1 MRLKVIQVTQ
11 VFVTVTLS
19 LLLNSLLNLRVN
31 VETQHR
37 HDYSFIDNNSSAA
50 IAQVPQPLTPQSQPQ
65 THNRLTPY
73 LLGSVL
79 FFNVVTLAVIV
90 KLRRDR
96 QKLQNYGRSLEQEIK
111 TRDQDFEQ
119 RTNQHIAIEKE
130 LYDKS
135 LQFSQHYQIL
145 SELAKAN
152 SLHRGDLETSIQKL
166 TQAAAKNLNVERSSV
181 WLLKEDRQ
189 TWNCLDLFLLSTESH
204 VIEPDFTASTFP
216 KYIDNLQLELTI
228 SVSDALNDTRTKE
241 LVDDYLIQLGITSI
255 LEIPLCYN
263 NKVIGIFSLEHTGE
277 PRQWTMLEQTF
288 ARSIADLIALAIESY
303 HLSLVQQ
310 QLKSSEERWHLA
322 LEGNND
328 GIWDWD
334 FQTGYVFYSTR
345 YKTML
350 GYNESDFAPNNQVWE
365 SLIHPEDRQLVS
377 ETSQNYLTGK
387 TQSYVLEHRLRCKDG
402 SYKWILA
409 RAKAL
414 FDADG
419 TPIRMVG
426 SHTDITERRSYEEEL
441 QGRANCLSLHNQV
454 LARLAREEE
463 LRIGDLQTN
472 IQILNEAV
480 AHTLNI
486 ERVSF
491 WLAQTNDHHWQCH
504 DLYTLSSHCHEVEP
518 SLLISNYPHYFHAL
532 CHEPLVVVSDVL
544 HDQRTHEL
552 KEYLVAR
559 NITSMLEVPIQRA
572 NITIGV
578 LCLEHTETLRQ
589 WTLEEQS
596 FARSIGDLAIVA
608 IESHNRYLVEKQLKE
623 SEERWNLAL
632 QGTNDGI
639 WDWDCQTNE
648 VFFSHRYKTMLGY
661 SDEDITPT
669 VDSWTYL
676 IHADDFDNVMST
688 VEKYWA
694 GETSQY
700 IAEHR
705 VRCKDGSYRWI
716 LARGIA
722 VFNKKGTPTRMI
734 GSHTDIT
741 ERKQAELDLAQAK
754 EVADSANRAKSEF
767 LANMSHELRTPL
779 NGILGY
785 VQILQRDR
793 NLTPKQ
799 IEGINVIKQCSC
811 HLLNLIADILDLSKI
826 EAQKMELIATDFHFL
841 HFLQGI
847 VEICSIRSEQKAIT
861 FTYLPSANLPVGV
874 FADEKRLRQVLLNL
888 LGNAVKFTDDGGV
901 TFKIK
906 AIASL
911 DANGRSIYR
920 VCFEVED
927 TGVGINQEHLEK
939 IFSPFEQAGNQQSK
953 FEGTGLGLAISQKIA
968 ELMGSSIYVRSE
980 IGKGSVFGLEVE
992 LVAAHEDFAGTWAIH
1007 QNMQRKIVGIKDKCP
1022 KILLV
1027 DDKWENRTVLVNL
1040 LDEIGFKIFEASQG
1054 LEALELARSERPDL
1068 IITDLVMP
1076 VMDGFEMMR
1085 HLRRSPDLRNIVII
1099 VTSASAFSKDATQSI
1114 ETGGNDFIA
1123 KPVSFDLLLAKI
1135 EKHLNLEWIY
1145 EDLTTNPIGS
1155 YGLTSS
1161 GRSPDPARSDLSMI
1175 APADEDINLL
1185 FDLAMQGNINGIL
1198 DHAIALEQIDNR
1210 LIPFARELQSLA
1222 NEFKIKQIKE
1232 LIKSLK
1238 IDAARSQLPKSHQIA
1253 ARNTPTG

>member
-1 MRLKVIQVTQ
+1 MVALMKPKVRQVTQ
-11 VFVTVTLS
+11 IFVTVMMS
-19 LLLNSLLNLRVN
+19 LLLNL
-31 VETQHR
+31 EMQHH
-37 HDYSFIDNNSSAA
+37 HDYSFVGNNFSAA
-50 IAQVPQPLTPQSQPQ
+50 IAQSPQNLTPPSQPQ
-65 THNRLTPY
+65 SSHGFIPN
-73 LLGSVL
+73 LLGLLSVAL
-79 FFNVVTLAVIV
+79 FLNVIMLGLIL
-90 KLRRDR
+90 KLRHDR
-96 QKLQNYGRSLEQEIK
+96 QNLQNYGRSLEQEIEK
-111 TRDQDFEQ
+111 REQELDQKIDE
-119 RTNQHIAIEKE
+119 RIAIERE
-130 LYDKS
+130 LYEKS
-135 LQFSQHYQIL
+135 RQFSQHYQVL
-145 SELAKAN
+145 RNLAKAN
-152 SLHRGDLETSIQKL
+152 SLHRSDLEVSIQKL
-166 TQAAAKNLNVERSSV
+166 TEAAAKNLNVERSSV
-181 WLLKEDRQ
+181 WLLNEDQQ

-204 VIEPDFTASTFP
+204 VVEPDFTVSDFP
-216 KYIDNLQLELTI
+216 KHIDNLQPELGI
-228 SVSDALNDTRTKE
+228 SVNDALNDARTKE
-241 LVDDYLIQLGITSI
+241 LVDNYLIQLGITSI

-263 NKVIGIFSLEHTGE
+263 HKVIGIFSLEHTGE
-277 PRQWTMLEQTF
+277 PRLWTMLEQTF

-303 HLSLVQQ
+303 NLILVQQ
-310 QLKSSEERWHLA
+310 QLKSSEERWQLA

-334 FQTGYVFYSTR
+334 FKTGYVFYSSR

-350 GYNESDFAPNNQVWE
+350 GYDESDFAPNNQAWE
-365 SLIHPEDRQLVS
+365 NLVHPDDLQTVIKTRVDYLS
-377 ETSQNYLTGK
+377 GRTANY
-387 TQSYVLEHRLRCKDG
+387 SLEHRLRCKDG

-409 RAKAL
+409 RAKVL
-414 FDADG
+414 FDQDG
-419 TPIRMVG
+419 EPIRMVG
-426 SHTDITERRSYEEEL
+426 SHTDITDRRNYEEEL
-441 QGRANCLSLHNQV
+441 QRRANSLSLHNQV

-472 IQILNEAV
+472 IQILNESV
-480 AHTLNI
+480 AHTLKV

-491 WLAQTNDHHWQCH
+491 WLAQTDTHYWQCR
-504 DLYTLSSHCHEVEP
+504 DVYTLSSHLHGIEP
-518 SLLISNYPHYFHAL
+518 CLIITDYPNYFHAL
-532 CHEPLVVVSDVL
+532 NHEPLLAVSDVL
-544 HDQRTHEL
+544 NDKRTHEL
-552 KEYLVAR
+552 REYLTAR
-559 NITSMLEVPIQRA
+559 NIKSMLEVPIQRA

-578 LCLEHTETLRQ
+578 LCLEHIETLRE

-608 IESHNRYLVEKQLKE
+608 LESHNRYLIEKQLKE

-639 WDWDCQTNE
+639 WDWNCQTNE
-648 VFFSHRYKTMLGY
+648 VFFSQRYKTMLGY
-661 SDEDITPT
+661 SDADIAPT

-676 IHADDFDNVMST
+676 IHADDFENVMRT

-700 IAEHR
+700 VAEHR

-722 VFNKKGTPTRMI
+722 VFNQKGTPTRMI

-741 ERKQAELDLAQAK
+741 ERKQVELDLAQAK
-754 EVADSANRAKSEF
+754 EEADSANRAKSEF

-799 IEGINVIKQCSC
+799 IEGINVIKQCGC

-826 EAQKMELIATDFHFL
+826 EAQKMELIANDFHFL
-841 HFLQGI
+841 NFLKEI
-847 VEICSIRSEQKAIT
+847 VEICSMRSEQKAIT
-861 FTYLPSANLPVGV
+861 FTYLPSANLPIGV

-888 LGNAVKFTDDGGV
+888 LGNAIKFTSDGGV
-901 TFKIK
+901 TFKVK
-906 AIASL
+906 AIAAPRT
-911 DANGRSIYR
+911 DAHERGFYR

-927 TGVGINQEHLEK
+927 TGVGIDQEHLQK
-939 IFSPFEQAGNQQSK
+939 IFSPFEQAGNQQSQ

-968 ELMGSSIYVRSE
+968 EFMGSSIYVRSE
-980 IGKGSVFGLEVE
+980 IGKGSVFGLEVD
-992 LVAAHEDFAGTWAIH
+992 LAAADEDFAGRWSSH
-1007 QNMQRKIVGIKDKCP
+1007 QNTQRKIIGVKGKTY

-1040 LDEIGFKIFEASQG
+1040 LEEIGFEIIEASQG
-1054 LEALELARSERPDL
+1054 QEALELAKSEHPDL

-1085 HLRRSPDLRNIVII
+1085 HLRRSPDLCDIIII
-1099 VTSASAFSKDATQSI
+1099 VTSASAFSKDATQSL

-1145 EDLTTNPIGS
+1145 EDITTIPINNHCLANS
-1155 YGLTSS
+1155 A
-1161 GRSPDPARSDLSMI
+1161 RSPDATISPLSVVV
-1175 APADEDINLL
+1175 PDDEDINIL

-1198 DHAIALEQIDNR
+1198 EYAIAIEQKDDQ
-1210 LIPFARELQSLA
+1210 LVPFAKELQNLA

-1232 LIKSLK
+1232 LVKSL
-1238 IDAARSQLPKSHQIA
+1238 
-1253 ARNTPTG
+1253 RNKPS

>member
-1 MRLKVIQVTQ
+1 MKPKVNKVTQ
-11 VFVTVTLS
+11 IFVTVMMS
-19 LLLNSLLNLRVN
+19 ILLN
-31 VETQHR
+31 VETQR
-37 HDYSFIDNNSSAA
+37 HHGYSFIGNNSSEA
-50 IAQVPQPLTPQSQPQ
+50 IAQAQVSPPLTPPAQPQ
-65 THNRLTPY
+65 SYRWLTPY
-73 LLGSVL
+73 LLGSAL
-79 FFNVVTLAVIV
+79 FLYGVMLCLILR
-90 KLRRDR
+90 LRRER
-96 QKLQNYGRSLEQEIK
+96 QILQNYGRSLEQEIEK
-111 TRDQDFEQ
+111 CHLDLEQ
-119 RTNQHIAIEKE
+119 ETGDRIAIEKE
-130 LYDKS
+130 LHNRS
-135 LQFSQHYQIL
+135 VQFSQHYQVL
-145 SELAKAN
+145 SDLAKAN
-152 SLHRGDLETSIQKL
+152 SLHRSELEVSIQKL
-166 TQAAAKNLNVERSSV
+166 TEAAAKNLNVERSSV
-181 WLLKEDRQ
+181 WILKEDRK
-189 TWNCLDLFLLSTESH
+189 TWTCLDLFLQSTESH
-204 VIEPDFTASTFP
+204 VVEPDFMIDNFP
-216 KYIDNLQLELTI
+216 KYIDNLQTEQ
-228 SVSDALNDTRTKE
+228 SVSVNDALNDSRTKE

-255 LEIPLCYN
+255 LEIPLSYDH
-263 NKVIGIFSLEHTGE
+263 KVIGIFSLEHTGE
-277 PRQWTMLEQTF
+277 PRLWTMLEQTF

-303 HLSLVQQ
+303 NLILVQQ
-310 QLKSSEERWHLA
+310 QLKSSEERWQLA

-334 FQTGYVFYSTR
+334 LKSGYAFHSTR

-350 GYNESDFAPNNQVWE
+350 GYDESDLEPNNTTWYN
-365 SLIHPEDRQLVS
+365 LIHPDDRELALKANQDYLS
-377 ETSQNYLTGK
+377 GKLSNYA
-387 TQSYVLEHRLRCKDG
+387 LEHRLRCKDG
-402 SYKWILA
+402 SYKWILS
-409 RAKAL
+409 RAKAM
-414 FDADG
+414 FDDDG

-426 SHTDITERRSYEEEL
+426 SHTDITERRNYEEEL
-441 QGRANCLSLHNQV
+441 QKRADTLSLHNQV

-463 LRIGDLQTN
+463 LRIGELQTN
-472 IQILNEAV
+472 IQILNEVV
-480 AHTLNI
+480 ANTLKV

-491 WLAQTNDHHWQCH
+491 WTAQANDQWQCH

-518 SLLISNYPHYFHAL
+518 SLIISDYPNYFQAISS
-532 CHEPLVVVSDVL
+532 EPLLAINNALD
-544 HDQRTHEL
+544 DKRTSEL
-552 KEYLVAR
+552 KEYLISR

-572 NITIGV
+572 NVTIGV
-578 LCLEHTETLRQ
+578 LCLEHIETLRE

-608 IESHNRYLVEKQLKE
+608 IESHNRYLIEKQLKE
-623 SEERWNLAL
+623 SEERWHLAL

-639 WDWDCQTNE
+639 WDWNCQTNE
-648 VFFSHRYKTMLGY
+648 VFFSQRYKTMLGY
-661 SDEDITPT
+661 NDEDIAPT

-676 IHADDFDNVMST
+676 IHADDFEKVMST

-700 IAEHR
+700 VAEHR

-722 VFNKKGTPTRMI
+722 VFNQKGTPTRMI

-754 EVADSANRAKSEF
+754 EAADSANRAKSEF

-799 IEGINVIKQCSC
+799 IEGINVIKQCGC
-811 HLLNLIADILDLSKI
+811 HLLNLIADILYLSKI
-826 EAQKMELIATDFHFL
+826 EAQKMELIANDFHFL
-841 HFLQGI
+841 NFLQEI
-847 VEICSIRSEQKAIT
+847 VEICSMRSEQKAIT
-861 FTYLPSANLPVGV
+861 FTYLPSANLPIGV

-901 TFKIK
+901 TFKVK
-906 AIASL
+906 AIASPL
-911 DANGRSIYR
+911 PDANGRANYR

-927 TGVGINQEHLEK
+927 TGVGISQEHLQT

-968 ELMGSSIYVRSE
+968 ELMNSSIHVRSE
-980 IGKGSVFGLEVE
+980 IGKGSVFWREVD
-992 LVAAHEDFAGTWAIH
+992 LAAADEDFAGTWSNH
-1007 QNMQRKIVGIKDKCP
+1007 QNMQRKIVGVKGKIY

-1027 DDKWENRTVLVNL
+1027 DDKWENGTVLVNL
-1040 LDEIGFKIFEASQG
+1040 LEEIGFEILEASQG
-1054 LEALELARSERPDL
+1054 QEALELARSERPDL

-1085 HLRRSPDLRNIVII
+1085 HLRRSPALRDIIII

-1145 EDLTTNPIGS
+1145 EDLTTVPINN
-1155 YGLTSS
+1155 YGLANSA
-1161 GRSPDPARSDLSMI
+1161 RSPDQALNNLSMV
-1175 APADEDINLL
+1175 APTDEDINIL

-1198 DHAIALEQIDNR
+1198 EYAIALEAKDDQ
-1210 LIPFARELQSLA
+1210 LVPFAQELQNLA

-1232 LIKSLK
+1232 PVKSLPQHPQ
-1238 IDAARSQLPKSHQIA
+1238 RLTGSTHTKSNVGAIH
-1253 ARNTPTG
+1253 G